1 MPAGLTRSTSRAR
14 PERPRV
20 DLEPRAL
27 IDTALPSPR
36 LSFKAERKQL
46 LDAYQAAIQ
55 VVGGR
60 ECVARYLKHNDAKF
74 VTHVAAVGKASVHM
88 AAGALDVIGER
99 VSSALVI
106 TKRGY
111 DEPLFK
117 PGDPVTVMESSH
129 PVPDEHS
136 LEAGA
141 ALELFVRKAPADA
154 GLLLLV
160 SGGASSLV
168 EVLPEGVEQDNLAR
182 INSWLLASGLA
193 IGAMNRVRKCVSRIK
208 GGRLAEALN
217 GRRALCLM
225 ISDVP
230 GDDPK
235 VIGSGPLVPHE
246 PTDID
251 VSDLDLPAWLE
262 EIADRAPP
270 LSDRRRF
277 ENVTLEVI
285 ARPADARNA
294 AGKAL
299 VAAGRAV
306 RIHTETLE
314 GEAAEAGARTARRL
328 MEGPAGAEIRASETT
343 VVLPESPG
351 RGGRCQ
357 SFALAAALEIAGR
370 DDIVLLAA
378 GTDGTDGPGEDAG
391 ALVDGDT
398 IQRGRLAGLE
408 PHGCL
413 ENADAGSF
421 LHASGDLLNTG
432 PTGTNVMDLIIGLK
446 TR

>member
-1 MPAGLTRSTSRAR
+1 M
-14 PERPRV
+14 
-20 DLEPRAL
+20 
-27 IDTALPSPR
+27 
-36 LSFKAERKQL
+36 SFQAERKRL
-46 LDAYQAAIQ
+46 LDAYQAAIR

-60 ECVARYLKHNDAKF
+60 ECVARYLSSNDVEF
-74 VTHVAAVGKASVHM
+74 VTHVAAVGKAAIHM
-88 AAGALDVIGER
+88 AAGALDVIGDR
-99 VSSALVI
+99 VESVLVV

-111 DEPLFK
+111 NEPLFK

-129 PVPDEHS
+129 PVPDQRS

-141 ALELFVRKAPADA
+141 ALEKFVRTAPADA

-160 SGGASSLV
+160 SGGASSLM
-168 EVLPEGVEQDNLAR
+168 EVLPEGVAEDNLTR

-193 IGAMNRVRKCVSRIK
+193 IGAMNRVRKRVSRVK
-208 GGRLAEALN
+208 GGRLAEALG

-235 VIGSGPLVPHE
+235 VIGSGPLVPHVAD
-246 PTDID
+246 DID
-251 VSDLDLPAWLE
+251 VSDLRLPDWLE
-262 EIADRAPP
+262 AIADKAPP
-270 LSDRRRF
+270 LTDSRLFD
-277 ENVTLEVI
+277 NVRLEIV

-299 VAAGRAV
+299 ATASRQVKAHG
-306 RIHTETLE
+306 ELLE
-314 GEAAEAGARTARRL
+314 GDAREVGASIARRL
-328 MEGPAGAEIRASETT
+328 MQGPPGAEIWASETT

-398 IQRGRLAGLE
+398 VNRGRLAGLD
-408 PHGCL
+408 PRRCL
-413 ENADAGSF
+413 EGADAGSF
-421 LHASGDLLNTG
+421 LDASGDLLHTG
-432 PTGTNVMDLIIGLK
+432 PTGTNVMDLIIGSK
-446 TR
+446 ID

>member
-1 MPAGLTRSTSRAR
+1 M
-14 PERPRV
+14 
-20 DLEPRAL
+20 
-27 IDTALPSPR
+27 
-36 LSFKAERKQL
+36 SFEAERSQL
-46 LDAYQAAIQ
+46 LDAYRAAIQ

-60 ECVARYLKHNDAKF
+60 ECVARYLKNNDTNF
-74 VTHVAAVGKASVHM
+74 ITHVAAAGKASVHM
-88 AAGALDVIGER
+88 AAGALDVLR
-99 VSSALVI
+99 SQVRSALVI

-111 DEPLFK
+111 GEPLFQS
-117 PGDPVTVMESSH
+117 GDPVRVLEASH

-136 LEAGA
+136 LAAGA
-141 ALELFVRKAPADA
+141 ALYEFVRAAPAGA

-168 EVLPEGVEQDNLAR
+168 EVLPEGVAEDNLAR
-182 INSWLLASGLA
+182 INSWLLASGFA
-193 IGAMNRVRKCVSRIK
+193 IGAMNRVRKRVSRIK
-208 GGRLAEALN
+208 GGRLAEPLKR
-217 GRRALCLM
+217 RRALCLM

-246 PTDID
+246 PGDID
-251 VSDLDLPAWLE
+251 VSSLDLPEWLE
-262 EIADRAPP
+262 EIAEKAPP
-270 LSDRRRF
+270 LPDPRLF
-277 ENVTLEVI
+277 ENVHLDVI
-285 ARPADARNA
+285 ARPADACDA
-294 AGKAL
+294 AGKRL
-299 VAAGRAV
+299 AAARHPARV
-306 RIHTETLE
+306 HATLLE
-314 GEAAEAGARTARRL
+314 GEAAETGAQTARRL
-328 MEGPAGAEIRASETT
+328 VEAPPGAEIWASETT

-398 IQRGRLAGLE
+398 VRRGQAAGFD
-408 PHGCL
+408 PRRCL
-413 ENADAGSF
+413 EGADAGSF
-421 LHASGDLLNTG
+421 LQASGDLVNTG

-446 TR
+446 TK

>member
-1 MPAGLTRSTSRAR
+1 MSSQ
-14 PERPRV
+14 
-20 DLEPRAL
+20 
-27 IDTALPSPR
+27 
-36 LSFKAERKQL
+36 AERKQL

-60 ECVARYLKHNDAKF
+60 ECVARYLRENDAGF

-88 AAGALDVIGER
+88 AAGALDVLAER
-99 VSSALVI
+99 VASALVI

-111 DEPLFK
+111 SEPLFRAE
-117 PGDPVTVMESSH
+117 DPVRVMESSH

-136 LEAGA
+136 LAAGA
-141 ALELFVRKAPADA
+141 ALREFVSSAPADA

-160 SGGASSLV
+160 SGGASSLM
-168 EVLPEGVEQDNLAR
+168 EVLPEGVAGDALAR
-182 INSWLLASGLA
+182 INAWLLASGLP
-193 IGAMNRVRKCVSRIK
+193 IGAMNRVRKRVSRIK
-208 GGRLAEALN
+208 GGRLAEALI

-246 PTDID
+246 AGDID
-251 VSDLDLPAWLE
+251 VSDLDLPPWLK

-270 LSDRRRF
+270 LSSARLF
-277 ENVTLEVI
+277 ENVRLDVV
-285 ARPADARNA
+285 ARPADARHA

-299 VAAGRAV
+299 AAAGWRVRA
-306 RIHTETLE
+306 HAELLE
-314 GEAAEAGARTARRL
+314 GDAAKTGARVTRSL
-328 MEGPAGAEIRASETT
+328 IDNPPGAEIWASETT

-357 SFALAAALEIAGR
+357 SFALAAALEIEGR
-370 DDIVLLAA
+370 DDMLLLAA

-398 IQRGRLAGLE
+398 IQRGRSAGLD
-408 PHGCL
+408 PRRCL
-413 ENADAGSF
+413 EGADAGSF
-421 LHASGDLLNTG
+421 LDASGDLLNTG

-446 TR
+446 TK

>member
-1 MPAGLTRSTSRAR
+1 MSVQG
-14 PERPRV
+14 
-20 DLEPRAL
+20 
-27 IDTALPSPR
+27 
-36 LSFKAERKQL
+36 ERKRL
-46 LDAYQAAIQ
+46 LDAYQAAIR

-60 ECVARYLKHNDAKF
+60 ECVARYLNNNDADF

-88 AAGALDVIGER
+88 AAGALEAFGTR
-99 VSSALVI
+99 VESALVI

-111 DEPLFK
+111 DEPLFR
-117 PGDPVTVMESSH
+117 PGAPVRVIESSH
-129 PVPDEHS
+129 PVPDVHS
-136 LEAGA
+136 LAAGA
-141 ALELFVRKAPADA
+141 ALYEFVRTLPPDA
-154 GLLLLV
+154 GLLLLI
-160 SGGASSLV
+160 SGGASSLT
-168 EVLPEGVEQDNLAR
+168 EVLPEGVAEENLAR

-193 IGAMNRVRKCVSRIK
+193 IGAMNRVRKRVSRIK
-208 GGRLAEALN
+208 GGRLAEALK

-246 PTDID
+246 PDDID
-251 VSDLDLPAWLE
+251 VSDLELPRWLE
-262 EIADRAPP
+262 ALADKAPP
-270 LSDRRRF
+270 LSDERLF
-277 ENVTLEVI
+277 ETVQLKVV

-299 VAAGRAV
+299 AADHRQARV
-306 RIHTETLE
+306 HAETLE
-314 GEAAEAGARTARRL
+314 GDAAKAGAATARRL
-328 MEGPAGAEIRASETT
+328 AQGPAGAEIWASETT

-391 ALVDGDT
+391 ALVDGET
-398 IQRGRLAGLE
+398 IQRGESAGLD
-408 PHGCL
+408 PRRCL
-413 ENADAGSF
+413 EGADAGSF
-421 LHASGDLLNTG
+421 LDASGDLLNTG
-432 PTGTNVMDLIIGLK
+432 PTGTNVMDLIIGMK
-446 TR
+446 IG

>member
-1 MPAGLTRSTSRAR
+1 M
-14 PERPRV
+14 
-20 DLEPRAL
+20 
-27 IDTALPSPR
+27 
-36 LSFKAERKQL
+36 SFQAERKQL
-46 LDAYQAAIQ
+46 LDAYQAAIH

-60 ECVARYLKHNDAKF
+60 ECVARYLKHNDAEF

-88 AAGALDVIGER
+88 AAGAFDVIGER
-99 VSSALVI
+99 VKSALVI

-111 DEPLFK
+111 NEPLFK
-117 PGDPVTVMESSH
+117 GGDPVTVMESSH
-129 PVPDEHS
+129 PVPDEYS
-136 LEAGA
+136 LKAGA
-141 ALELFVRKAPADA
+141 ALEQFVRTAPADA

-168 EVLPEGVEQDNLAR
+168 EVLPEGVEEDSLAR
-182 INSWLLASGLA
+182 INSWLLASGFA
-193 IGAMNRVRKCVSRIK
+193 IGAMNRVRKRVSRIK

-235 VIGSGPLVPHE
+235 VIGSGLLVPHE
-246 PTDID
+246 PGDID
-251 VSDLDLPAWLE
+251 VSDLDLPGWLKT
-262 EIADRAPP
+262 IAGKAPP
-270 LSDRRRF
+270 LTDRRLF
-277 ENVTLEVI
+277 EKVQLEVV
-285 ARPADARNA
+285 ARPADARDA
-294 AGKAL
+294 AGKTL
-299 VAAGRAV
+299 AAERRRARV
-306 RIHTETLE
+306 HAEILE
-314 GEAAEAGARTARRL
+314 GDAAEIGSKMAKRL
-328 MEGPAGAEIRASETT
+328 IQGLPGAEIWASETT

-370 DDIVLLAA
+370 QDIVLLAA

-398 IQRGRLAGLE
+398 IQRGRLAGLD
-408 PHGCL
+408 PRRCL

-421 LHASGDLLNTG
+421 LDASGDLLNTG

-446 TR
+446 TK

>member
-1 MPAGLTRSTSRAR
+1 M
-14 PERPRV
+14 
-20 DLEPRAL
+20 
-27 IDTALPSPR
+27 
-36 LSFKAERKQL
+36 SFQAERKL
-46 LDAYQAAIQ
+46 LLAAYQAAIQ

-60 ECVARYLKHNDAKF
+60 ECVARYLSANDASF

-88 AAGALDVIGER
+88 AAGALDVLGDR
-99 VSSALVI
+99 VASALVI

-111 DEPLFK
+111 SEPLFRT
-117 PGDPVTVMESSH
+117 DHPVRLMESSH

-136 LEAGA
+136 LAAGA
-141 ALELFVRKAPADA
+141 ALYEFVRAAPPDA

-160 SGGASSLV
+160 SGGASSLT
-168 EVLPEGVEQDNLAR
+168 EVLPEGVGEDSLAR
-182 INSWLLASGLA
+182 INDWLLASGLP
-193 IGAMNRVRKCVSRIK
+193 IGAMNRVRKRVSRIK
-208 GGRLAEALN
+208 GGRLADALK
-217 GRRALCLM
+217 GRPALCLM

-235 VIGSGPLVPHE
+235 VIGSGPLVPHAAE
-246 PTDID
+246 DID
-251 VSDLDLPAWLE
+251 VSDLDLPGWLE
-262 EIADRAPP
+262 TVAEKAPP
-270 LSDRRRF
+270 LTDKRLF
-277 ENVTLEVI
+277 ESVRLEVV

-294 AGKAL
+294 AAKAL
-299 VAAGRAV
+299 AAEGRPA
-306 RIHTETLE
+306 RIHPETLE
-314 GEAAEAGARTARRL
+314 GEASDTGAMTARHL
-328 MEGPAGAEIRASETT
+328 IEAAPGAEIWASETT

-357 SFALAAALEIAGR
+357 SFALAAALEIARR

-398 IQRGRLAGLE
+398 IQRGQSAGLD
-408 PHGCL
+408 PHSCL
-413 ENADAGSF
+413 EGADAGSF

-446 TR
+446 TK

>member
-1 MPAGLTRSTSRAR
+1 MSLQ
-14 PERPRV
+14 
-20 DLEPRAL
+20 
-27 IDTALPSPR
+27 
-36 LSFKAERKQL
+36 AERKQL
-46 LDAYQAAIQ
+46 LDAYQAAIRA
-55 VVGGR
+55 VGGR
-60 ECVARYLKHNDAKF
+60 ECVARYLRQNDAGF

-88 AAGALDVIGER
+88 AAGALDALGER
-99 VSSALVI
+99 VAAALVI

-111 DEPLFK
+111 SEPLFR
-117 PGDPVTVMESSH
+117 PDDPVRVMESSH

-136 LEAGA
+136 LAAGA
-141 ALELFVRKAPADA
+141 ALRDFVSSAPADA

-160 SGGASSLV
+160 SGGASSLI
-168 EVLPEGVEQDNLAR
+168 EVLPDGVAEDALSR
-182 INSWLLASGLA
+182 INAWLLASGLP
-193 IGAMNRVRKCVSRIK
+193 IGAMNRVRKRVSRIK
-208 GGRLAEALN
+208 GGRLAEALK

-246 PTDID
+246 PADID
-251 VSDLDLPAWLE
+251 VSDLDLPPWLG

-270 LSDRRRF
+270 LSDARLF
-277 ENVTLEVI
+277 ENVRLDVV

-299 VAAGRAV
+299 AAAGWRV
-306 RIHTETLE
+306 RVHGDLLE
-314 GEAAEAGARTARRL
+314 GDAAKTGSRVARSL
-328 MEGPAGAEIRASETT
+328 IDKPPGAEIWASETT

-370 DDIVLLAA
+370 DDVVLLAA

-398 IQRGRLAGLE
+398 IQRGRSAGLD
-408 PHGCL
+408 PRRCL
-413 ENADAGSF
+413 EGADAGSF
-421 LHASGDLLNTG
+421 LDASGDLLNTG

-446 TR
+446 TK